1 MADNRVLVERYVR
14 LAFQKVGTLAKDILF
29 SSKQSNGFNF
39 STGVATVTLAN
50 PVSVKAIQLKAKKP
64 KREEGIAL
72 STKSIELLMISKDA
86 PNMDSYDIVTVD
98 GVAWNIVRPIVDDG
112 YLITVEATREI

>member
-1 MADNRVLVERYVR
+1 
-14 LAFQKVGTLAKDILF
+14 
-29 SSKQSNGFNF
+29 
-39 STGVATVTLAN
+39 
-50 PVSVKAIQLKAKKP
+50 
-64 KREEGIAL
+64 
-72 STKSIELLMISKDA
+72 MISKDA